1 MINKSNIR
9 TLKMYQDTEINTQRN
24 VLVVIADCAFASYLI
39 QHDEKVSVLRSNDS
53 NAKESM
59 NYVNDDDDD

>member
-1 MINKSNIR
+1 MIYKSNIR
-9 TLKMYQDTEINTQRN
+9 SLKYQYTEINTQRN
-24 VLVVIADCAFASYLI
+24 VLIATADCAFASYSF

-59 NYVNDDDDD
+59 NYVNDDDDDD